1 MKKIAFF
8 DAKPYDR
15 NSFDR
20 ANRNYQIEYFDSPL
34 TAQTAPLARDCDGV
48 CAFVNDVLDEKTISQ
63 LYQMNIAVVALR
75 CAGYSNVDMAAAKGK
90 LCVLRVPAYSP
101 ESVAEHAAALLL
113 AVNRKLHRAYDRTRD
128 FNFNINGLSGCV
140 LSGKTAGVIG
150 TGKIGQ
156 CFIRICKG
164 LGMKIL
170 ACDPYP
176 LKDADFEYAPLER
189 LLAQSDVISLHCPLM
204 PQTKH
209 ILNRDAFA
217 RMKMGVF
224 IINTSRGGLIDS
236 QALLDALNEG
246 RVRGAGLDVYEEESA
261 YFYQDRS
268 EAPLEDNTLALLL
281 TRPNALITSHQA
293 FLTEEALQSI
303 AETTLANLDAFFA
316 GERLENEVRA

>member
-15 NSFDR
+15 NSFDQV
-20 ANRNYQIEYFDSPL
+20 NRNYQIEYFDSPL
-34 TAQTAPLARDCDGV
+34 TAQTAHLARDCDGV

-63 LYQMNIAVVALR
+63 LCQMNIAVVALR

-90 LCVLRVPAYSP
+90 ICVLRVPAYSP

-176 LKDADFEYAPLER
+176 LKDAGFEYAPLER
-189 LLAQSDVISLHCPLM
+189 LLAQSDVISLHCPLT

-217 RMKMGVF
+217 RMKKGVF

>member
-15 NSFDR
+15 NSFDQV
-20 ANRNYQIEYFDSPL
+20 NRNYQIEYFDSPL

-63 LYQMNIAVVALR
+63 LCQMNIAVVALR

-90 LCVLRVPAYSP
+90 ICVLRVPAYSP

-189 LLAQSDVISLHCPLM
+189 LLAQSDVISLHCPLT

-217 RMKMGVF
+217 RMKKGVF

>member
-15 NSFDR
+15 NSFDQV
-20 ANRNYQIEYFDSPL
+20 NRNYQIEYFDSPL

-63 LYQMNIAVVALR
+63 LCQMNIAVVALR

-90 LCVLRVPAYSP
+90 ICVLRVPAYSP

-140 LSGKTAGVIG
+140 LSGKTAGMIG

-176 LKDADFEYAPLER
+176 LKDAGFEYAPLER
-189 LLAQSDVISLHCPLM
+189 LLAQSDVISLHCPLT

-217 RMKMGVF
+217 RMKKGVF

>member
-20 ANRNYQIEYFDSPL
+20 VNRNYQIEYFDSPL

-176 LKDADFEYAPLER
+176 LKDADFEYASLER
-189 LLAQSDVISLHCPLM
+189 LLAQSDVISLHCPLT

>member
-15 NSFDR
+15 NSFDQV
-20 ANRNYQIEYFDSPL
+20 NRNYQIEYFDSPL

-63 LYQMNIAVVALR
+63 LCQMNIAVVALR

-90 LCVLRVPAYSP
+90 ICVLRVPAYSP

-176 LKDADFEYAPLER
+176 LKDAGFEYAPLER
-189 LLAQSDVISLHCPLM
+189 LLAQSDVISLHCPLT

-217 RMKMGVF
+217 RMKKGVF

>member
-15 NSFDR
+15 NSFDQV
-20 ANRNYQIEYFDSPL
+20 NRNYQIEYFDSPL
-34 TAQTAPLARDCDGV
+34 AAQTAPLARDCDGV

-63 LYQMNIAVVALR
+63 LCQMNIAVVALR

-90 LCVLRVPAYSP
+90 ICVLRVPAYSP

-189 LLAQSDVISLHCPLM
+189 LLAQSDVISLHCPLT

-217 RMKMGVF
+217 RMKKGVF

>member
-1 MKKIAFF
+1 M
-8 DAKPYDR
+8 
-15 NSFDR
+15 
-20 ANRNYQIEYFDSPL
+20 
-34 TAQTAPLARDCDGV
+34 
-48 CAFVNDVLDEKTISQ
+48 
-63 LYQMNIAVVALR
+63 
-75 CAGYSNVDMAAAKGK
+75 
-90 LCVLRVPAYSP
+90 
-101 ESVAEHAAALLL
+101 
-113 AVNRKLHRAYDRTRD
+113 
-128 FNFNINGLSGCV
+128 
-140 LSGKTAGVIG
+140 IG

-189 LLAQSDVISLHCPLM
+189 LLAQSDVISLHCPLT

>member
-189 LLAQSDVISLHCPLM
+189 LLAQSDVISLHCPLT